1 MQPSPLSQTGW
12 RLLDHIEHAEQ
23 LAKQPKNDTFHVTGV
38 AGGVYFAYE
47 QLRNAANYTQQH
59 LLLRT
64 AIERYLHRD
73 VYLPDVGTPK
83 LADDLITDLTHAR
96 YLKNDSIPQSA
107 LRDIN
112 KLIAQYGHFYNA
124 LVTQHNIAR
133 SKASRWVYHVLS
145 VAIERVLAPQPRIDG
160 IIDTAYHHYLE
171 AIDRKAFEGVAGPE
185 YKAALYFAV
194 HRSLIK
200 SDVATTRYYWLMSQA
215 KGHVRPKAFIAAC
228 ETVDTLFEHPLTNG
242 LVRIV
247 NKYGAPMRSLRELVV
262 RQSVSAE
269 VLQDKARLLATL
281 ETVIVA
287 QYDSLLK
294 NTAANLWRMVAFVAL
309 TKMLIGIAI
318 EIPYDLLVHGS
329 IAFVPLVLNLAFP
342 PLYMATAL
350 FSIKR
355 PDTSNTKAI
364 LSYAERI
371 LYPTTQPMHYT
382 LTKRK
387 ISSSLRAWF
396 NVAYGISFLIP
407 LALLVWGLHALGF
420 GLVHGAI
427 FFIFLS
433 GVSFFRWRLI
443 QAARELDS
451 IDRHPSL
458 LGAIGDFFH
467 MPFVQLGHWL
477 SDRYRQ
483 VNVITFFLDIAI
495 EMPLKTSLRI
505 LRQWVTFVSD
515 KHEQL

>member
-1 MQPSPLSQTGW
+1 MQPSPLSPTGW

-23 LAKQPKNDTFHVTGV
+23 LAKQPKGDTFHVTGV
-38 AGGVYFAYE
+38 ASGVYFAYE

-59 LLLRT
+59 LLLRA

-83 LADDLITDLTHAR
+83 LADDLIIDLTHAR

-112 KLIAQYGHFYNA
+112 NLIAQYGRFYTA
-124 LVTQHNIAR
+124 LTTQHKIAR
-133 SKASRWVYHVLS
+133 SKASRWVHHILS
-145 VAIERVLAPQPRIDG
+145 VAIERVLTPQPRIDG

-171 AIDRKAFEGVAGPE
+171 TIDRKTFEDTSEADFN
-185 YKAALYFAV
+185 AALYFAV

-200 SDVATTRYYWLMSQA
+200 SDIATTRYYWLMSQA
-215 KGHVRPKAFIAAC
+215 SGSVRPKAFIEAC
-228 ETVDTLFEHPLTNG
+228 ETVDKLFEHPLTNR
-242 LVRIV
+242 LFRIV

-262 RQSVSAE
+262 QQSLSAE
-269 VLQDKARLLATL
+269 ALQDKKRLLAKL
-281 ETVIVA
+281 ETVVVS

-294 NTAANLWRMVAFVAL
+294 STVTNLWRMVAFVAL

-318 EIPYDLLVHGS
+318 EIPYDLLVYGH
-329 IAFVPLVLNLAFP
+329 IAMLPLILNLAFP

-355 PDTSNTKAI
+355 PSPHNTAAI
-364 LSYAERI
+364 LSYADRI
-371 LYPTTQPMHYT
+371 LYPTDKPLRYT
-382 LTKRK
+382 PTKRK
-387 ISSSLRAWF
+387 ISPNLRAWF
-396 NVAYGISFLIP
+396 NVFYAITFLIP
-407 LALLVWGLHALGF
+407 FALLIWGLAALGF
-420 GLVHGAI
+420 GLVQGMI

-443 QAARELDS
+443 QAARELDI
-451 IDRHPSL
+451 IDRHQSL
-458 LGAIGDFFH
+458 LGAVGDFFH

-483 VNVITFFLDIAI
+483 VNVITFFLDMAI
-495 EMPLKTSLRI
+495 EMPLKYSLRI